1 MAVTSTFLKLDFKSE
16 FFQIKMILH
25 NFVSPCCIKC
35 RNKPRCEKHC
45 FPSLILYLLQEI
57 LRIYGINVLWKMQR
71 ENILSGIFISF
82 LDAHI
87 KSNCQKCVCR
97 VKFLLVKRM
106 TMLKATSLLQP
117 SSFFFF
123 FSFFKSQAQEPAPA
137 AAPPAEAGDLGGRG
151 RQKGAPG
158 PFSAEGAV
166 KQKVEL
172 HFF

>member
-1 MAVTSTFLKLDFKSE
+1 
-16 FFQIKMILH
+16 MILH

-35 RNKPRCEKHC
+35 RNKLRCEKHC

-117 SSFFFF
+117 SSFFSFF
-123 FSFFKSQAQEPAPA
+123 LSSRVRPKSRHQQLLLPQRRGTWVVEGGRKVLQDPSVQKVQSNKKSSYISFKYLWFSFLYSIYT
-137 AAPPAEAGDLGGRG
+137 
-151 RQKGAPG
+151 
-158 PFSAEGAV
+158 
-166 KQKVEL
+166 
-172 HFF
+172 